1 MKHVIAIFFLT
12 LLWGGSATAV
22 SLPMAP
28 INQASQER
36 IAEILNANADA
47 FRAEI
52 AMYSALDPRRGVAQA
67 RFLNYAFTRA
77 GYSFDKTFYAWLTKV
92 ANGPEVRAYPE
103 LYAYG
108 IDFGFREV
116 MLYLVEMGPES
127 RYLVSQTGVYSPAT
141 LELSKR
147 MISPAQKAKYEAYE
161 APVDL
166 GNVKAD
172 SYEACM
178 EENNPKCM

>member
-12 LLWGGSATAV
+12 LLWGGSAIAV

-28 INQASQER
+28 INQASHDR
-36 IAEILNANADA
+36 ILEVWNANVDA
-47 FRAEI
+47 YTAEA
-52 AMYSALDPRRGVAQA
+52 AMYSTLDPRRGVTQA
-67 RFLNYAFTRA
+67 KFLNYAFARA
-77 GYSFDKTFYAWLTKV
+77 GYSFDKTFYAWLSKV
-92 ANGPEVRAYPE
+92 ANGPEIRAYPE
-103 LYAYG
+103 LYEYG
-108 IDFGFREV
+108 MSFNFHTV
-116 MLYLVEMGPES
+116 MLYLTEMGPEA
-127 RYLVSQTGVYSPAT
+127 RYLVSQTGIYSPAT

-147 MISPAQKAKYEAYE
+147 MISPSQKAKYEAYE